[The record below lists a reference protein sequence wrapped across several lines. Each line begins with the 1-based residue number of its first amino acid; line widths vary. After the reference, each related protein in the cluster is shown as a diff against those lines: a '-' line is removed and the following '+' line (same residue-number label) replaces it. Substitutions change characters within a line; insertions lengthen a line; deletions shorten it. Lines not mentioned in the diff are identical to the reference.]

1 MKALIVLALAMACA
15 NGARL
20 GQPHGPVAGVR
31 VLGSARSVAASSSW
45 ESLLEATQQ
54 VTTSAARATAAKAA
68 KKAMA
73 RHQMSMVRTR
83 SHVVGV
89 RG

>member
-1 MKALIVLALAMACA
+1 MKALIVLALALACA

-31 VLGSARSVAASSSW
+31 VLGSARPVASSSW